1 MRIATSIVYC
11 VKGIKMSSIPSLGFS
26 FSQALSAQT
35 AKKAPTVSEPKVNV
49 APASVLPQALL
60 AADSWQR
67 GEVQLRCVEK
77 WNETHDVVS
86 FRFQGIT
93 PVKFNFKP
101 GQFITFKLDI
111 NGVKTYRSYTI
122 SSSPSRPFSLVV
134 TVKQI
139 AGGVVSNYLAQSLN
153 VGDEVTVTGPDGVF
167 NLVDIVADKYLFL
180 SAGCGVT
187 PMHSMSRWLC
197 DTTTDSDIAFV
208 HSAKSVDDV
217 IFADAMASMASR
229 SQQFNLNYVLESAD
243 NQHQLTDKYAQT
255 GCATGRLTLEA
266 LTKLV
271 PDYQQRTV
279 FVCGPEPY
287 MAAVKLLLQA
297 AEFDMTQFHQESF
310 GDSSAM
316 GIKAATEGRAST
328 EQFMLSI
335 GDKDISLSGDQTLLE
350 GIESEKLPIIAACRS
365 GVCGACKCQVI
376 SGTVTST
383 SQMALTAD
391 EIAAGFVL
399 ACSTKITS
407 DVQLKM

>member
-1 MRIATSIVYC
+1 
-11 VKGIKMSSIPSLGFS
+11 MSTTPSVGFS
-26 FSQALSAQT
+26 FSQALSAQA
-35 AKKAPTVSEPKVNV
+35 AKSLTPVSEAPPKVEPV
-49 APASVLPQALL
+49 AQTSPEALL

-77 WNETHDVVS
+77 WNETHNVVS
-86 FRFQGIT
+86 FRFQGLT

-111 NGVKTYRSYTI
+111 NGEKVYRSYTI

-134 TVKQI
+134 TVKRI
-139 AGGVVSNYLAQSLN
+139 TNGVVSNYLADTLN

-208 HSAKSVDDV
+208 HSAKTVNDV
-217 IFADAMASMASR
+217 MFADSMASMASR
-229 SQQFNLNYVLESAD
+229 SQKFNLNYMLKSDDNSQMLSDKHAETGFGIGRLNLES
-243 NQHQLTDKYAQT
+243 LI
-255 GCATGRLTLEA
+255 
-266 LTKLV
+266 KLV

-279 FVCGPEPY
+279 FVCGPESY
-287 MAAVKLLLQA
+287 MADVKLLLQA
-297 AEFDMTQFHQESF
+297 ADFDMSQFNQESF
-310 GDSSAM
+310 GDSSAL
-316 GIKAATEGRAST
+316 GLKAALESNPST

-335 GDKDISLSGDQTLLE
+335 GDKDIQLTGDQTLLD

-365 GVCGACKCQVI
+365 GVCGACKCQVV
-376 SGTVTST
+376 SGTTQSTST
-383 SQMALTAD
+383 MNLTAD

-399 ACSTKITS
+399 ACSTKLTS